1 MIALALCAAVT
12 SWTARILS
20 RCMDLDPT
28 VITFSDIAYISFGRK
43 ARIITSVLFTL
54 ELLAACVALI
64 VLFADSLDL
73 LLPDTLS
80 VTQWKIVCTIILIP
94 LQFAPLRVLSFT
106 SFVGIVCVFS
116 SKSTTTP
123 LMNLATDIHQSL
135 LL

>member
-43 ARIITSVLFTL
+43 ARVITSVLFTL

-73 LLPDTLS
+73 LLPDTLT
-80 VTQWKIVCTIILIP
+80 VTEWKIVCTIILIP

-116 SKSTTTP
+116 SKLTTLP
-123 LMNLATDIHQSL
+123 LMNPVADIL
-135 LL
+135 